1 VLDRAF
7 PLSPLV
13 FVSPPLALPP
23 VGGIEC
29 EEVLVLVPP
38 PPPAERE
45 TGLDKVVSPPPLP
58 AAPAAPP
65 APPVPTVKVKVS
77 PDVSDGA
84 NGKVVVKYYG

>member
-1 VLDRAF
+1 M
-7 PLSPLV
+7 
-13 FVSPPLALPP
+13 SPPLALPP
-23 VGGIEC
+23 VGGIEG

-45 TGLDKVVSPPPLP
+45 TGLDKVVLPPPLP

-77 PDVSDGA
+77 PDASDDDWYHFFRYA
-84 NGKVVVKYYG
+84 PPAPPFCA